1 MILDIVG
8 IDLGQYESIYGCKY
22 QGNAVKFRGRVSHS
36 EALDF
41 VKKADWSIVIRDN
54 NLVVKAGFPTK
65 VTESISAGT
74 PVIANRFSNIED
86 YLDSSNSILIDSIE
100 ELPEAMV
107 QAVSRKTDVDR
118 TVFDYR
124 KYLSLFEEF
133 FR

>member
-1 MILDIVG
+1 
-8 IDLGQYESIYGCKY
+8 
-22 QGNAVKFRGRVSHS
+22 VSHS

-118 TVFDYR
+118 KVFDYR